1 MVDDDTIAVAGHGA
15 GRDDRAAVGRNDGRA
30 VARADV
36 HAGVV
41 LLRLVDRVVAPAE
54 LRGDVV
60 AGRARPHHG
69 AGGAVGFARVIIRVL
84 LLLLLLLAAQI
95 RDLLVD
101 LRLDVFLLLLIL
113 VVDALVGVDIR
124 FQAGEQRI
132 GLRNLLL
139 QRDLLGL
146 ELGLLILQLGAGIL
160 ELRLDG
166 LDLFTGGRHVG
177 LHLLIICND
186 LTDHVHAGKEVG
198 QAGRLEQ
205 DGDVGHLAVLL
216 EVAHTAAEADR
227 LGLFFLLGSLELNA
241 LVLDLLVVGR
251 DLLLDELDLL
261 LGQIVF
267 LVERCVSW
275 LISD

>member
-1 MVDDDTIAVAGHGA
+1 M
-15 GRDDRAAVGRNDGRA
+15 
-30 VARADV
+30 
-36 HAGVV
+36 
-41 LLRLVDRVVAPAE
+41 
-54 LRGDVV
+54 
-60 AGRARPHHG
+60 
-69 AGGAVGFARVIIRVL
+69 FL
-84 LLLLLLLAAQI
+84 LLLLLLLTAQI

-113 VVDALVGVDIR
+113 VVDALIGVDIR

-132 GLRNLLL
+132 GLRDLLL

-146 ELGLLILQLGAGIL
+146 KLGLLILQLGAGIL

-166 LDLFTGGRHVG
+166 LDLFAGGRHVG
-177 LHLLIICND
+177 LHLFIICNN
-186 LTDHVHAGKEVG
+186 LADHVHAGKEVG

-205 DGDVGHLAVLL
+205 DSDVGHLAVFL

-267 LVERCVSW
+267 LVERGF
-275 LISD
+275 LIHHAGFLGAQVVDELLLLFLLGLQLFALLRELVDLRLRRRAGVGRD